1 MVADP
6 YKVLG
11 VAPSASEE
19 EIKKAYR
26 DLSKKYHPDLNPGDE
41 SAARKM
47 SEINAAYDQIQKGG
61 GQQAYS
67 AGGQGSGGYGGYG
80 QAGAGG
86 YSQQGYSGYGGYGPF
101 GGFGDFGGWGGYAYQ
116 NTQRQQYER
125 SEYTAAVNY
134 IRNGMYREAINCLNG
149 VPAMERDA
157 RWYYLHAGANMYL
170 GNKVAAMESA
180 KRACEIEP
188 ENEEYQRLLQQLQ
201 SGGNFYDS
209 YTTKYRAGLPVDKI
223 CMTLCVLNACAG
235 YPCGRFLFCC

>member
-11 VAPSASEE
+11 IPPTASEE

-61 GQQAYS
+61 GQQAG
-67 AGGQGSGGYGGYG
+67 AGAQGAAGYGPYGQAGYGGYGGYG
-80 QAGAGG
+80 S
-86 YSQQGYSGYGGYGPF
+86 Y
-101 GGFGDFGGWGGYAYQ
+101 GGWGGYSYQ
-116 NTQRQQYER
+116 EARQQQYER

-134 IRNGMYREAINCLNG
+134 IRNGMYREAINALNG

-157 RWYYLHAGANMYL
+157 RWYYLHAGANMYM

-180 KRACEIEP
+180 RRACEIEP
-188 ENEEYQRLLQQLQ
+188 ENEEYQNLLRQLQ
-201 SGGNFYDS
+201 RTDLRLGKFIHLDDISLAAQRVRKPF
-209 YTTKYRAGLPVDKI
+209 
-223 CMTLCVLNACAG
+223 
-235 YPCGRFLFCC
+235 

>member
-86 YSQQGYSGYGGYGPF
+86 YSQQGYGSYGGYGPF

-134 IRNGMYREAINCLNG
+134 IRN
-149 VPAMERDA
+149 
-157 RWYYLHAGANMYL
+157 
-170 GNKVAAMESA
+170 
-180 KRACEIEP
+180 
-188 ENEEYQRLLQQLQ
+188 
-201 SGGNFYDS
+201 
-209 YTTKYRAGLPVDKI
+209 
-223 CMTLCVLNACAG
+223 
-235 YPCGRFLFCC
+235 